1 MAQTGEVL
9 TFYGQWRGHG
19 KNDVMEEGLVAEGMR
34 LPVKGR
40 YLLDHERQSR
50 ASGDHREKAHY
61 GCRWI
66 ETGAEDLVC
75 DGRARARESARST

>member
-9 TFYGQWRGHG
+9 TYCGQWRGHG

-40 YLLDHERQSR
+40 
-50 ASGDHREKAHY
+50 
-61 GCRWI
+61 
-66 ETGAEDLVC
+66 
-75 DGRARARESARST
+75 